1 MALRIAPSAASTG
14 HLRAC
19 YAGIMDSEVWRP
31 AYVRWVRI
39 YALSL
44 LLSPAV
50 WAVLV
55 RPPDGMR
62 AVGSA
67 LILTVFLGWPWI
79 IAGLLLGT
87 MVVRRFSRRTADL
100 IAVVAALAVAVGT
113 SQIGMMAR

>member
-1 MALRIAPSAASTG
+1 
-14 HLRAC
+14 
-19 YAGIMDSEVWRP
+19 MDSQAWRP

-39 YALSL
+39 YALAL

-55 RPPDGMR
+55 RPPDGIR

-67 LILTVFLGWPWI
+67 LLLTVFLGWPWI
-79 IAGLLLGT
+79 VACLLVGT

-100 IAVVAALAVAVGT
+100 IAVGAALAVAVGT
-113 SQIGMMAR
+113 SQIGMMVR